1 MNHKVALSFADGKTL
16 FLPVGHDD

>member
-16 FLPVGHDD
+16 FLPVG